1 VILFL
6 FDRLHARSGMSLLR
20 SFLLSI
26 PLLLSACAVQ
36 SDKPL
41 STPRYSDRDPRL
53 EGLWRAKT
61 DKDTLYF
68 YIAYGPG
75 AHGSILLFGKDE
87 KGMGAELLDF
97 FVTRTPKHTYL
108 NLITRGEIESGHLH
122 AQKSRMYSFQEY
134 HFSWT
139 GQLVV
144 SAVGGEAFSKAIK
157 EGKLHGKVEQFVITI
172 SHTPSE
178 RILAF
183 IEGSKPE
190 DVFIKAYS
198 ATRIGSP

>member
-1 VILFL
+1 LFPL
-6 FDRLHARSGMSLLR
+6 DRFHTPTGMSLSR
-20 SFLLSI
+20 SFFLAI

-36 SDKPL
+36 SEKPL

-53 EGLWRAKT
+53 EGLWRVKIE
-61 DKDTLYF
+61 KDTLYF

-75 AHGSILLFGKDE
+75 AHGSILLFGKDK
-87 KGMGAELLDF
+87 KGMGAESWDF

-108 NLITRGEIESGHLH
+108 NLISRAEIEAGHVRS
-122 AQKSRMYSFQEY
+122 QKSRMYTFEEY
-134 HFSWT
+134 RFSWT

-144 SAVGGEAFSKAIK
+144 SDVGGEAFSKAI
-157 EGKLHGKVEQFVITI
+157 EQGKLHGKVENFLVTI

-183 IEGSKPE
+183 IETSKPK
-190 DVFIKAYS
+190 DVFRKAYT
-198 ATRIGSP
+198 ATRIGGP